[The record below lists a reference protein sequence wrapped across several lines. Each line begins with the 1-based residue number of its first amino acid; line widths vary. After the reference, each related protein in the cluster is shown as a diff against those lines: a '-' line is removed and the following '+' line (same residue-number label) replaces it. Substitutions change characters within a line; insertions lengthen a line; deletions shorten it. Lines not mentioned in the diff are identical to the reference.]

1 MKALLSIPRR
11 NPLAAALIAF
21 WVAAALC
28 LTCGSNGVAAA
39 VFTFLGVL

>member
-11 NPLAAALIAF
+11 NPL
-21 WVAAALC
+21 AAALC